1 MAKAKALST
10 VLVIDSSISHAAGP
24 EGAEHPTAKHCRD
37 FLLAVLRICHRIGMS
52 PAISEEWKRHRSG
65 FARHWL
71 VSMHA
76 RKKVV
81 AIDADDDPRL
91 RNALETAVAS
101 DKSREAMRKDA
112 HLLEAA
118 NQSDQ
123 RIAALDDKVLGLF
136 AKVARTHK
144 GIQQICWVNPD
155 RDFDDVLEWLEAGA
169 PLEKSRQL
177 GSR

>member
-1 MAKAKALST
+1 MAKVKALST
-10 VLVIDSSISHAAGP
+10 VLVIDCSIAHAAGP

-37 FLLAVLRICHRIGMS
+37 FLRAVLRICHRIGMS
-52 PAISEEWKRHRSG
+52 PAIAEEWKRHRSG
-65 FARHWL
+65 FARQWL

-81 AIDADDDPRL
+81 AIDADDDARL
-91 RNALETAVAS
+91 RGALETAATS
-101 DKSREAMRKDA
+101 DKSREAMVKDA

-118 NQSDQ
+118 TQSDQ

-136 AKVARTHK
+136 AKVAREHK
-144 GIQQICWVNPD
+144 AIQQICWVNPD
-155 RDFDDVLEWLEAGA
+155 RDFDDIIKWLEAGA
-169 PLEKSRQL
+169 PMEESRQL